1 MLNKLR
7 FCEEDIL
14 GHVVAKLEHTS
25 TIFKQNNKAAQEAS
39 VQIAELKAKLLMLEQ
54 LRSKGFLAPEVYQA
68 QSRDINKQLSSLKA
82 ERQLN
87 FDSQILGMLE
97 KTKKLKSI
105 LGEIEEPL
113 EEFDEH
119 IFCEVVQEIKIN
131 KQDEMEV
138 TLIGGLKFTE
148 QI

>member
-1 MLNKLR
+1 
-7 FCEEDIL
+7 
-14 GHVVAKLEHTS
+14 VVTKLEHTA
-25 TIFKQNNKAAQEAS
+25 TKFKQNNKSAQEAS
-39 VQIAELKAKLLMLEQ
+39 VKIAELQAKLLMLEQ

-113 EEFDEH
+113 EEFDEQ

-131 KQDEMEV
+131 KHDEMEV